1 VFVVCFKLTIGASAM
16 NKLILSFKFPWP
28 YDNAENIYEV
38 PCECPI
44 YVNFVTLVKFETK
57 LI

>member
-1 VFVVCFKLTIGASAM
+1 M

-44 YVNFVTLVKFETK
+44 YVNFATLVKFETK
-57 LI
+57 LIWAGKSYLPSS